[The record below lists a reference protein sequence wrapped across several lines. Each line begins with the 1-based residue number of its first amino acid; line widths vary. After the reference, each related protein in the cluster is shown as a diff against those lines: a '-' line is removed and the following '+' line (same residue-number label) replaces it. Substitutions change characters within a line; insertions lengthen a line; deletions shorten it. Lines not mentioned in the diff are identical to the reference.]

1 MLREGRKY
9 NRKRSGLRERE
20 VMSVVRN
27 QVAAQSH
34 VNNRWISHLE
44 GFIQNVGH
52 LILKVLRRS
61 KGTCE

>member
-9 NRKRSGLRERE
+9 NRKRSGLRERG

-27 QVAAQSH
+27 QVATQSH
-34 VNNRWISHLE
+34 VDNWWISHFE
-44 GFIQNVGH
+44 GFVQNVGH
-52 LILKVLRRS
+52 LVLKVLRRS